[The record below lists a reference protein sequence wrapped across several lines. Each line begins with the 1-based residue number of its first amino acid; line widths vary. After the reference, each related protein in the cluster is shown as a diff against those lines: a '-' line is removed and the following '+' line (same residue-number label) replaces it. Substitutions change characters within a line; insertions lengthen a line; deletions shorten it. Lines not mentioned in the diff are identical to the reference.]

1 METRYGAET
10 AENAET
16 APPGDSSHT
25 QLPNTDN
32 AVDAKKCM
40 LTGA

>member
-1 METRYGAET
+1 MKTKCGAET
-10 AENAET
+10 AGNAET

-25 QLPNTDN
+25 QSPNTDN